1 MHATQP
7 RKGTDVPYIAH
18 LLSVTGLSLEFG
30 TTENEA
36 IAAVL
41 HDVVEDIPV
50 TLGADWARRWIRFE
64 FGQEVLD
71 IVEGCTEAAIQPKPS
86 WRERKM
92 AYVRHLESASKSIVL
107 VSASDKVHNVRSI
120 LMDYRE
126 LGDRLWARFNA
137 DAGKAGTIGYYRGLV
152 RAFRSTG
159 YHPGLVQELDAVVSE
174 IEAVANVKG
183 MWPSPQRAT

>member
-1 MHATQP
+1 M
-7 RKGTDVPYIAH
+7 
-18 LLSVTGLSLEFG
+18 TGLALEFG
-30 TTENEA
+30 ATENEA

-41 HDVVEDIPV
+41 HDIVEDIPV

-71 IVEGCTEAAIQPKPS
+71 IVEGCTDADIQPKPS

-92 AYVRHLESASKSIVL
+92 AYVRHLESVSKSIVL
-107 VSASDKVHNVRSI
+107 VSASDKLHNVRSI

-152 RAFRSTG
+152 RAFRSSG

-183 MWPSPQRAT
+183 MWPAPQRAT